1 MQISEQVIRNALP
14 LCRDPAGWAPV
25 LSAAMQHYEIDT
37 PARIASFLAQTGHES
52 GQFNRLVESLN
63 YTTPQRLMK
72 VWPKR
77 FPSEAIA
84 APYVRNEER
93 LANYVYANR
102 LGNGDAQSGD
112 GYKYRGRGL
121 IQVTGRSNYAACAKA
136 LGLDLLHDPGLLIQ
150 PRYAALSAAWF
161 WNSRGLNALA
171 DDRTGDDDLEDFT
184 VITRT
189 INGGTQGLK
198 ERLALLNALERQLA

>member
-25 LSAAMQHYEIDT
+25 LSAAMQRYEINT

-52 GQFNRLVESLN
+52 GQFNRLVESLY

-84 APYVRNEER
+84 APYVKNEER

-102 LGNGDAQSGD
+102 LGNGDARSGD

-136 LGLDLLHDPGLLIQ
+136 LDLDLLNDPGLLIQ
-150 PRYAALSAAWF
+150 PQYAALSAAWF

-184 VITRT
+184 VITRS

>member
-25 LSAAMQHYEIDT
+25 LSAAMQHYEINT

-93 LANYVYANR
+93 LANFVYANR
-102 LGNGDAQSGD
+102 LGNGDAASGD

-121 IQVTGRSNYAACAKA
+121 IQVTGRSNYAACGKA
-136 LGLDLLHDPGLLIQ
+136 LGLDLLNDPGLLIE

-161 WNSRGLNALA
+161 WSSRGLNALA

-198 ERLALLNALERQLA
+198 ERLALLNALESQLA

>member
-25 LSAAMQHYEIDT
+25 LSAAMQHYEINT

-84 APYVRNEER
+84 APYVKNEER

-102 LGNGDAQSGD
+102 LGNGDTRSGD

-136 LGLDLLHDPGLLIQ
+136 LGLDLLNDPGLLTQ
-150 PRYAALSAAWF
+150 PQYAALSAAWF

-184 VITRT
+184 VITRS